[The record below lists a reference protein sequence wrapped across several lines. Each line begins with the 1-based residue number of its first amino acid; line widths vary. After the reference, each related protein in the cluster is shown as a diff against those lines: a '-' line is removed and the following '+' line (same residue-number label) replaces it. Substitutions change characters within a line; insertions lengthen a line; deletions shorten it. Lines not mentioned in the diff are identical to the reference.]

1 MKNNKIKF
9 SILILCIAIF
19 SFQSCDL
26 DETQTV
32 TTLNNLV
39 MEEEFDGNE
48 LNSELWSFE
57 LGDGS
62 GEGLP
67 GWGNNE
73 LQNYTDREENLKV
86 EGGILKI
93 SARQEN
99 FEGSDYTSAR
109 IITKAK
115 FEKQYG
121 RIEARMKMPWG
132 TGIWPA
138 FWMLGANIDEVGWPQ
153 TGEIDIMEYD
163 GGEPSVVH
171 GSVHGPGYSGG
182 NAVTKSYEFLD
193 DRLDTDFHVYGI
205 EWGENYINYYVDDIL
220 YNQITPE
227 SEDLTG
233 EWVFNK
239 PFYIIINMAVGG
251 SFVGPP
257 DSSTVFPQT
266 LEVDYV
272 RVYD

>member
-1 MKNNKIKF
+1 M
-9 SILILCIAIF
+9 LIIGMVTI

-32 TTLNNLV
+32 TTLNDLV
-39 MEEEFDGNE
+39 MEEEFEGSALD
-48 LNSELWSFE
+48 SSLWSFE

-62 GEGLP
+62 EEGLP

-86 EGGILKI
+86 ENGVLTIT
-93 SARQEN
+93 ARRES
-99 FEGSDYTSAR
+99 FEGSGYTSAR
-109 IITKAK
+109 IVTKAK

-132 TGIWPA
+132 AGLWPA
-138 FWMLGANIDEVGWPQ
+138 FWMLGANIDEAGWPQ
-153 TGEIDIMEYD
+153 SGEIDIMEYD
-163 GGEPSVVH
+163 GSEPTVVH

-182 NAVTKSYEFLD
+182 NAVTKSYEFRNE
-193 DRLDTDFHVYGI
+193 RLDTGFHTYGI
-205 EWGENYINYYVDDIL
+205 EWGKNYINYYVDDVL
-220 YNQITPE
+220 YNQITPD
-227 SEDLTG
+227 SEGLSG

-257 DSSTVFPQT
+257 NADTVFPQT

-272 RVYD
+272 KVYE

>member
-1 MKNNKIKF
+1 M
-9 SILILCIAIF
+9 LIMSMLTL

-32 TTLNNLV
+32 TTLNDLV
-39 MEEEFDGNE
+39 MEEQFEGSE
-48 LNSELWSFE
+48 LDPSLWSFVV
-57 LGDGS
+57 GDGS
-62 GEGLP
+62 EEGIP

-73 LQNYTDREENLKV
+73 LQHYTDREENLKV
-86 EGGILKI
+86 ENGMLVIT
-93 SARQEN
+93 ARQES
-99 FEGSDYTSAR
+99 FEGSAYTSAR
-109 IITKAK
+109 IVTKAK

-132 TGIWPA
+132 AGLWPA
-138 FWMLGANIDEVGWPQ
+138 FWMLGTDIDQVGWPQ

-163 GGEPSVVH
+163 GSEPTIVH

-182 NAVTKSYEFLD
+182 NAVTKSYEFMD
-193 DRLDTDFHVYGI
+193 ERLDTGFHTYGI
-205 EWGENYINYYVDDIL
+205 EWGKNYINYYVDDVL
-220 YNQITPE
+220 YNQITPDD
-227 SEDLTG
+227 EDLTG

-257 DSSTVFPQT
+257 NANTVFPQT

-272 RVYD
+272 KVYE

>member
-1 MKNNKIKF
+1 MKNKRIIF
-9 SILILCIAIF
+9 QILILGIGLI
-19 SFQSCDL
+19 SFQGCDL
-26 DETQTV
+26 DEKQTV
-32 TTLNNLV
+32 TTLDNLV
-39 MEEEFDGNE
+39 MGEEFEGSE
-48 LNSELWSFE
+48 LDSSLWSFE

-62 GEGLP
+62 EEGLP

-86 EGGILKI
+86 ENGVLTIT
-93 SARQEN
+93 AREES
-99 FEGSDYTSAR
+99 FEGSGYTSAR
-109 IITKAK
+109 IVTKAK

-121 RIEARMKMPWG
+121 RIEARMKLPWG

-138 FWMLGANIDEVGWPQ
+138 FWMLGTDIDQVGWPQ

-163 GGEPSVVH
+163 GSEPTVVH

-182 NAVTKSYEFLD
+182 NAVTKSYEFEN
-193 DRLDTDFHVYGI
+193 DRLDTDFHTYGI
-205 EWGENYINYYVDDIL
+205 EWGEDYINYYVDDVL
-220 YNQITPE
+220 YNQITPD

-257 DSSTVFPQT
+257 NTNTVFPQT

-272 RVYD
+272 RVYE

>member
-1 MKNNKIKF
+1 MKKTKMICSMLVT
-9 SILILCIAIF
+9 SIIAASLF
-19 SFQSCDL
+19 SCDL

-32 TTLNNLV
+32 TTLDNLV
-39 MEEEFDGNE
+39 MQEDFDGTE

-62 GEGLP
+62 EEGLP

-73 LQNYTDREENLKV
+73 LQYYTDREENLKV
-86 EGGILKI
+86 EEGVMTIT
-93 SARQEN
+93 ARKESFQ
-99 FEGSDYTSAR
+99 GSNYTSAR

-121 RIEARMKMPWG
+121 RIEARMKLPWG
-132 TGIWPA
+132 TGLWPA
-138 FWMLGANIDEVGWPQ
+138 FWMLGTDIDQVGWPQ

-163 GGEPSVVH
+163 GSEPNVVH

-182 NAVTKSYEFLD
+182 NAVTKSYEFIN
-193 DRLDTDFHVYGI
+193 DRLDTGFHTYGI
-205 EWGENYINYYVDDIL
+205 EWGENYINYYVDDVL
-220 YNQITPE
+220 YNQITPDD
-227 SEDLTG
+227 EDLTG

-257 DSSTVFPQT
+257 NADTVFPQT

-272 RVYD
+272 RVYE